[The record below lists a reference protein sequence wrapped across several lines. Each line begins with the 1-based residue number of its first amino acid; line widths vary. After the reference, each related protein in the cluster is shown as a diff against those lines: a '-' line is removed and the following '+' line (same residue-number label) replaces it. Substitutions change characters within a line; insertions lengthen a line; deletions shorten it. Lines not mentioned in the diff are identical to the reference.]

1 MRFRS
6 GLRGIATAAGWATCA
21 VALGQAPAAT
31 TPPPNAPTALPA
43 GLTPLKLTDPPAI
56 STMRLPADNPFGA
69 NVEAAAFPPPKPVFT
84 EAVINAPFFG
94 ALRVDRA
101 GRVTQTRRVRD
112 PIPSLAADSKKSLD
126 RWTFDPAKKGGQP
139 VDTWASARL
148 DLAVT
153 VKPPKIE
160 QIAMTPVTPSS
171 PIPAPF
177 EWGSDTAW
185 YEGLKVTPPS
195 DGTVP
200 VEQVDTAPNPK
211 KYPWYADSYRGPF
224 TCRLWV
230 KVNAAGKVEK
240 VIPITVSDPVLIAY
254 MRQQLP
260 NWPIRP
266 ARVKGQPADTWND
279 LTLAGTVGYSIDVK
293 QTVSLRKTIAG
304 E

>member
-1 MRFRS
+1 
-6 GLRGIATAAGWATCA
+6 
-21 VALGQAPAAT
+21 
-31 TPPPNAPTALPA
+31 
-43 GLTPLKLTDPPAI
+43 
-56 STMRLPADNPFGA
+56 
-69 NVEAAAFPPPKPVFT
+69 VFT
-84 EAVINAPFFG
+84 EAVISAPFFG

-101 GRVTQTRRVRD
+101 GRVTQSRRVRD

-160 QIAMTPVTPSS
+160 QIAMTPVTPAS

-177 EWGSDTAW
+177 EWGSDNAW

-279 LTLAGTVGYSIDVK
+279 LTMTGTVGYSIDVK